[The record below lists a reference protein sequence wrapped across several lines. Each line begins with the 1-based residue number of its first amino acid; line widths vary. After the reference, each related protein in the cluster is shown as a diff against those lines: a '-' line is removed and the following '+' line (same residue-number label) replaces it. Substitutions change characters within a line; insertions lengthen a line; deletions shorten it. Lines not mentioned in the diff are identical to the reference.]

1 MPQRGTPRGLSHAAY
16 DTDRDVSTSALSLP
30 CATSLR
36 LTLAGKQRHRVREE
50 LVPRIRAEFEEM
62 PGLSLT
68 SAQASKFFGMS
79 PEVCA
84 DILANLIEEG
94 MLSLNSDQRYSHRL
108 APA

>member
-1 MPQRGTPRGLSHAAY
+1 MTSGYERDASCGPPQCPDDA
-16 DTDRDVSTSALSLP
+16 DRI
-30 CATSLR
+30 R
-36 LTLAGKQRHRVREE
+36 RE
-50 LVPRIRAEFEEM
+50 LVRRIRAEFEEM

-94 MLSLNSDQRYSHRL
+94 MLSLNGDRRYSHRL
-108 APA
+108 ARA